1 MNFLCFSFDFEAD
14 WVLFEFILVLKDV
27 MSEVC
32 RDLVE
37 LIIEFVLYILVLVVF
52 IRLEIYVMR

>member
-1 MNFLCFSFDFEAD
+1 MNFLCFSFDFVVD

>member
-1 MNFLCFSFDFEAD
+1 MNFLCFSFDFVVD

-27 MSEVC
+27 MSEVF

>member
-1 MNFLCFSFDFEAD
+1 MNFLCFSFDFVAD

-27 MSEVC
+27 MSEVF

>member
-1 MNFLCFSFDFEAD
+1 MNFLCFLFDFVVD

>member
-1 MNFLCFSFDFEAD
+1 MNFLCFLFDFVVD

-27 MSEVC
+27 MSEVF

>member
-1 MNFLCFSFDFEAD
+1 MVD

-27 MSEVC
+27 MSEVF